1 MEKATEIYQCCK
13 LINDRFETWAK
24 DPHDIPLPPDYY
36 AAIERL
42 IDLSELGR
50 DITTSLSKAFLPVR
64 LQAGVQKLQG
74 YLEDYVR
81 QKNSRPNS
89 NPSADF
95 FSQINHVVE
104 QVLAWPTLHMKR
116 VTVDTVEN
124 LHRAGI
130 YPSQIALMYGMI
142 HEKSGEGRGDLIEQ
156 ELANPGS
163 VITKDFV
170 HPQETL
176 RQEQRKEIE
185 DWVEHMAS
193 GVSAVANPEPA
204 AFVLEDVK
212 TLAQAK
218 AAGLS
223 VKSAATH
230 LGLPE
235 VQVQSF
241 YDNED
246 NLDDSCGNQEDDSED
261 PDWAKGVSFTNL
273 CLKARD
279 LGIVTRKSMK
289 RSTVVSKIEE
299 AMANA
304 AN

>member
-36 AAIERL
+36 AAVERL
-42 IDLSELGR
+42 IDLAEIGR
-50 DITTSLSKAFLPVR
+50 DVAASLSEAFLPVR
-64 LQAGVQKLQG
+64 LQAGVQKLQV

-104 QVLAWPTLHMKR
+104 FVLSWPSLHMKR
-116 VTVDTVEN
+116 VTVDSVEN
-124 LHRAGI
+124 LHRAGV
-130 YPSQIALMYGMI
+130 YPSQIALMYGMT

-156 ELANPGS
+156 ELASPGS

-176 RQEQRKEIE
+176 RQKLRKDIE
-185 DWVEHMAS
+185 AWMDYMSS
-193 GVSAVANPEPA
+193 GATNAVAPEPA
-204 AFVLEDVK
+204 SVVLEDIK
-212 TLAQAK
+212 TLSQAK
-218 AAGLS
+218 QAGLS

-246 NLDDSCGNQEDDSED
+246 SLDESRGNQEDDASD
-261 PDWAKGVSFTNL
+261 PDWAKGISFSNL

-289 RSTVVSKIEE
+289 RGTVVSKIEE
-299 AMANA
+299 AMQNA